1 MHHSVI
7 DGVGAMRLAMAF
19 LATRPEGRGRGPLPP
34 VPDPEDPA
42 PAALVAEALADRG
55 RRAASAV
62 GHVPGDVVRAARPPL
77 GSARGVAAL
86 ATSTGR
92 MLRPVTRPLSPIMT
106 GRSLSVR
113 FDTLEERLPELQAAA
128 QAVDGRL
135 NDAFLAAVAGGFRR
149 YHVHHRAPVAELR
162 TTMPINIRPDEDEVV
177 AGNQFMPARLAFPG
191 GIEDPAARMRAIRD
205 LVRRQRAEPSL
216 GVVEQVSAILNRLRF
231 GLATNVLGSMLKAIG
246 VVTSNVP
253 GAPVPIYLAG
263 VRLEAN
269 FGFGPLGGA
278 ASNITM
284 LSYLDDVHVAVG
296 TDPAAVPDPD
306 TFLGFLQEGF
316 DEVASVGAGAAVRPR
331 RRAR

>member
-34 VPDPEDPA
+34 VPEPEDPA
-42 PAALVAEALADRG
+42 PGALVAEAFADCG
-55 RRAASAV
+55 RRAASVV